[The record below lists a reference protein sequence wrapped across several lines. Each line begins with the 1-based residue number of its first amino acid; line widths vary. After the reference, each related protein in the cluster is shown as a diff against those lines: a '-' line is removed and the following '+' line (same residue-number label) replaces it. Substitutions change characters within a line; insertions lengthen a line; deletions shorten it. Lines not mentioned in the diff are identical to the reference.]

1 MICPIYR
8 NPPICCGYGNPP
20 VYNTAW
26 GAKAINEKE
35 RKKEAEEM
43 KLKLE
48 KEKEARM
55 GREALEFLRE
65 KWKLEK
71 ESARLD
77 NETKTNKQ
85 KKTDWRKKFEA
96 LNLD

>member
-1 MICPIYR
+1 
-8 NPPICCGYGNPP
+8 
-20 VYNTAW
+20 
-26 GAKAINEKE
+26 
-35 RKKEAEEM
+35 
-43 KLKLE
+43 
-48 KEKEARM
+48 M

-77 NETKTNKQ
+77 NETKTHKQ